1 MLKFISDNTGTI
13 ITIISILVTIVS
25 IIVSIYFSVK
35 ANKFEKKLK
44 VMDWNEVNIAMNKL
58 YKKMAND
65 KFKPD
70 IIVAPGARGAIL
82 AELLLDRL
90 SHAIPI
96 YTGISL
102 IWGCNDSNNAS
113 IDFNGYKKI
122 SNICEWNIFIPNAVF
137 EIPKDKKVLIVDD
150 FTVAGEFPEKVRKLF
165 IDEEFDKNNIKTMY
179 LIITYAVELANRK
192 PDYYYK
198 IAESKEYYFPWGEA
212 NTG

>member
-58 YKKMAND
+58 YKK
-65 KFKPD
+65 PD
-70 IIVAPGARGAIL
+70 VIVAPGARGAIL